1 MCYHIFFSWLNTSK
15 MGKGRGQS
23 GPGQWLPCDL
33 RAAPSRELF
42 LAQGP
47 ILGALGG
54 TPTLWLSG

>member
-1 MCYHIFFSWLNTSK
+1 MCYHIFFLVKYKT
-15 MGKGRGQS
+15 GKGRGPS

-33 RAAPSRELF
+33 RAAPSGELF

-47 ILGALGG
+47 ILGALAG